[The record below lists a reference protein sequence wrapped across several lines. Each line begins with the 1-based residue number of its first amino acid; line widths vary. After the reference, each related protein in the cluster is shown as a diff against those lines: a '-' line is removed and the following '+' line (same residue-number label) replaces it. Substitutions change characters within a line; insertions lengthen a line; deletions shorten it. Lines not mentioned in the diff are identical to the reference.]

1 MRDVLDVED
10 FPAGLIHHF
19 ADVHQSG
26 TMLAA
31 KSVAARHGA
40 LVVVFPEALFPE

>member
-1 MRDVLDVED
+1 
-10 FPAGLIHHF
+10 
-19 ADVHQSG
+19 
-26 TMLAA
+26 MLAA